1 MTALINNTVHIQVS
15 AFDLITS
22 GNLNKIVLS
31 SPLTTMTLYFYQFY
45 EDGQS
50 FLINRCAIKHD
61 YIHLFF
67 PEERGFT
74 FCISHIE
81 EEMLISKSLSV
92 PVNDV
97 HASLDILHFSA
108 DIIGLFFCLFEQY
121 YMHQILSRFVD
132 LILHISGIMKMKWY
146 KIPDIFAF
154 YVLPHQEDNIVD

>member
-67 PEERGFT
+67 
-74 FCISHIE
+74 
-81 EEMLISKSLSV
+81 
-92 PVNDV
+92 
-97 HASLDILHFSA
+97 
-108 DIIGLFFCLFEQY
+108 
-121 YMHQILSRFVD
+121 
-132 LILHISGIMKMKWY
+132 SGRKRL
-146 KIPDIFAF
+146 
-154 YVLPHQEDNIVD
+154 YVLHQSYRGRNVDFQEPIGPR